1 MFSAKALYLRK
12 DVFRIMDGFEKD
24 YESYGFAPIE
34 NGENETAP
42 MGEQQTFI
50 QEEDGTTYRYKTN
63 EIYPVPTNRVRK
75 TVSNKSKKGKTWLV
89 AAVSAIVG
97 ALVFSLVSPAVTSL
111 MKTATGDKFAFQQG
125 TDVREITTPIA
136 YNAEGRQI
144 LSTVDI
150 GKTVGPCVVGV
161 LSEIQSQGF
170 FSTQTSTGS
179 GSGVIFTSDGHIITN
194 YHVIENAISVK
205 VVLNTGDEY
214 DATLVGADERTDL
227 AVIKINA
234 QNLSVAVLGDSSN
247 VEAGEKVVA
256 IGNPLGQ
263 EFAGSLTQGIISAV
277 NRTVTI
283 SGRSYNMLQTDAAI
297 NPGNSGGALVNEYGE
312 VIGIN
317 SIKVASSE
325 VEGLGFAIPISDAK
339 PIIEDLMNYGYVK
352 GRPLVGISTRY
363 VSQQEA
369 YYYNL
374 PSAGLFIVE
383 VTAGTGAEKAGL
395 QKGDII
401 IECDGI
407 QVDSNTALNDI
418 RDKHSAGDI
427 LSFKINRNG
436 NVIDVPVTL
445 GEDAPNKAQ

>member
-1 MFSAKALYLRK
+1 
-12 DVFRIMDGFEKD
+12 MDDYNEREKNYEAFGFVPSD
-24 YESYGFAPIE
+24 DTGHNASPSS
-34 NGENETAP
+34 
-42 MGEQQTFI
+42 EQQTFI

-75 TVSNKSKKGKTWLV
+75 TVSNKNKKPKTWLV
-89 AAVSAIVG
+89 ATVSAIVG
-97 ALVFSLVSPAVTSL
+97 ALIFSVVSPAVTSL
-111 MKTATGDKFAFQQG
+111 MKTASGEKFAFQQSSQSK
-125 TDVREITTPIA
+125 EITTPIA
-136 YNAEGRQI
+136 YNAEGRQV
-144 LSTVDI
+144 LSTIDI

-161 LSEIQSQGF
+161 LSEMQARGF
-170 FSTQTSTGS
+170 FSTQTTTGS
-179 GSGVIFTSDGHIITN
+179 GSGVIFTSEGHIITN
-194 YHVIENAISVK
+194 YHVIEGASSVK

-214 DATLVGADERTDL
+214 EATLVGADERTDL

-234 QNLSVAVLGDSSN
+234 SNLSVAVLGDSSN

-283 SGRSYNMLQTDAAI
+283 SGKSYNMLQTDAAI

-352 GRPLVGISTRY
+352 GRPLVGVSTRY

-383 VTAGTGAEKAGL
+383 VTAGTGADKAGL
-395 QKGDII
+395 VKGDII
-401 IECDGI
+401 ISCDGQQI
-407 QVDSNTALNDI
+407 DSNTALNDI
-418 RDKHSAGDI
+418 RDKHVAGDTI
-427 LSFKINRNG
+427 TLKINRNG
-436 NVIDVPVTL
+436 NVLDVPVVL
-445 GEDAPNKAQ
+445 GEDTPNKAQ